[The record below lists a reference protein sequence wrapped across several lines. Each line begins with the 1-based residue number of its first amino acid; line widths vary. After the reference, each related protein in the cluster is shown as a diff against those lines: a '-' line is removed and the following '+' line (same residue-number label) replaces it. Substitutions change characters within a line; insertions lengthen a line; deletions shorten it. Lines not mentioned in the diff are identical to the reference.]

1 MRDKLEHR
9 AIAAV
14 RSLGERGP
22 TTRIP
27 PEVRQVIVS
36 YAEAA
41 RRSGRAW
48 RDIAGVVGISA
59 GTLHNWRIAGVGQR
73 AAGPAKRRLLAPVIL
88 RDDADRSGAASAL
101 TFVTA
106 SGHRIEGLDVARAA
120 ELVRLL
126 A

>member
-1 MRDKLEHR
+1 MNESLEHR

-14 RSLGERGP
+14 RSLGKRGP

-27 PEVRQVIVS
+27 PEVRQIILS

-41 RRSGRAW
+41 RRSGRGW
-48 RDIAGVVGISA
+48 RDIAGVVGVSA
-59 GTLHNWRIAGVGQR
+59 AALHNWRSSGASAGPR
-73 AAGPAKRRLLAPVIL
+73 SAHPAKRRLLTPVVL
-88 RDDADRSGAASAL
+88 RDDADKSVSSL
-101 TFVTA
+101 TLVTA

>member
-1 MRDKLEHR
+1 MNDKLEHR

-14 RSLGERGP
+14 HSLGKRGP

-27 PEVRQVIVS
+27 SEVRHLILS

-48 RDIAGVVGISA
+48 RDIAGVVGVSA
-59 GTLHNWRIAGVGQR
+59 ASLHNWRNAGAGPR
-73 AAGPAKRRLLAPVIL
+73 AARPSKRRLLTPVVL
-88 RDDADRSGAASAL
+88 RDDPDTLVSAL
-101 TFVTA
+101 TLVTA

>member
-1 MRDKLEHR
+1 MNESLEHR

-14 RSLGERGP
+14 RSLGKRGP

-27 PEVRQVIVS
+27 LEVRQIILS

-41 RRSGRAW
+41 RRSGRGW
-48 RDIAGVVGISA
+48 RDIAGVVGVSA
-59 GTLHNWRIAGVGQR
+59 AALHNWRSAG
-73 AAGPAKRRLLAPVIL
+73 AGPRTARPSKRRLLTPVML
-88 RDDADRSGAASAL
+88 RDDADKSVSSL
-101 TFVTA
+101 TLVTA

>member
-1 MRDKLEHR
+1 MDDKLEHR

-14 RSLGERGP
+14 RSLGKRGP

-27 PEVRQVIVS
+27 TEVRQIVLS

-48 RDIAGVVGISA
+48 RDIAGTVGVSA
-59 GTLHNWRIAGVGQR
+59 GALYNWRSDGAGQR
-73 AAGPAKRRLLAPVIL
+73 AATPARRRLLAPVVL
-88 RDDADRSGAASAL
+88 RDDAQRSGSWL
-101 TFVTA
+101 TLVTTC
-106 SGHRIEGLDVARAA
+106 GHRIEGLDVAGAA
-120 ELVRLL
+120 ELVRRL

>member
-1 MRDKLEHR
+1 MEDKLEQR
-9 AIAAV
+9 AVAAV
-14 RSLGERGP
+14 RSLGKRGP

-27 PEVRQVIVS
+27 PEVRQIVLS

-48 RDIAGVVGISA
+48 RDIAGTVGVSA
-59 GTLHNWRIAGVGQR
+59 GALHNWRSEGAGQSAAIPGQ
-73 AAGPAKRRLLAPVIL
+73 RRLLAPVVL
-88 RDDADRSGAASAL
+88 RDDAADHSRTL

-106 SGHRIEGLDVARAA
+106 AGHRIEGLDVARAA
-120 ELVRLL
+120 ELVRRL